1 MQMLLE
7 AKLEKNGSFTVEYD
21 EEGQEA
27 LIKAGIFSG
36 LWKAIDSD
44 KIGQLEQE
52 VKRLK
57 KLNRRLREKLN
68 AK

>member
-1 MQMLLE
+1 M
-7 AKLEKNGSFTVEYD
+7 KLDAIMGEGNTITVEYD
-21 EEGQEA
+21 TAGQEA
-27 LIKAGIFSG
+27 LIKAGILSG

>member
-1 MQMLLE
+1 MKLE
-7 AKLEKNGSFTVEYD
+7 CTLEKNGSFTIEYD
-21 EEGQEA
+21 EEGQDA

-36 LWKAIDSD
+36 LWKAIDTD

>member
-1 MQMLLE
+1 MLLE

-21 EEGQEA
+21 DEAQDA

-57 KLNRRLREKLN
+57 RLNRRLRKKLQD
-68 AK
+68 AE

>member
-1 MQMLLE
+1 MLLE

-21 EEGQEA
+21 DEAQDA

-57 KLNRRLREKLN
+57 RLNRKLREKLN
-68 AK
+68 EK

>member
-1 MQMLLE
+1 MLLDC
-7 AKLEKNGSFTVEYD
+7 KLEKNGSFTIEYD
-21 EEGQEA
+21 EEGQDA

-36 LWKAIDSD
+36 IWKAIDSD

-57 KLNRRLREKLN
+57 RLNRRLRKKLQD
-68 AK
+68 AE